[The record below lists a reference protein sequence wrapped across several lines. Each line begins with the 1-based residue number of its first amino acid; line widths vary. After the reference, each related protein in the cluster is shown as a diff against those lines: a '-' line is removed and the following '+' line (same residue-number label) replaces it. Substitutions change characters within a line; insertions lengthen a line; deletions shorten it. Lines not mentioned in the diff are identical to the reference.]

1 MSVADLHHSLELA
14 AERGGD
20 IYPAIY
26 DAYFERCAGSRDLM
40 QLTDIHMRG
49 RMLDSLFE
57 LLLADDVAEQF
68 AYLRFE
74 TKNHAS
80 WGVQPHMYEN
90 LLAAVRDT
98 VRNACGETG
107 RPRWQNSGTRTSA
120 SWSRR
125 SALART
131 HGVILAATP
140 PNWDCAIM
148 RALFRGS
155 ACLVVCCSSEP
166 ASSAPVVSH
175 PSSPTRSSSAS

>member
-1 MSVADLHHSLELA
+1 MSAADLHHSLELA

-26 DAYFERCAGSRDLM
+26 DAYFARCAGSRDLM

-80 WGVQPHMYEN
+80 WGVQAHMYEN

-98 VRNACGETG
+98 VREACGDEWTPAMAAQWETHVG
-107 RPRWQNSGTRTSA
+107 
-120 SWSRR
+120 
-125 SALART
+125 ALVAEIRAT
-131 HGVILAATP
+131 LA
-140 PNWDCAIM
+140 
-148 RALFRGS
+148 
-155 ACLVVCCSSEP
+155 
-166 ASSAPVVSH
+166 
-175 PSSPTRSSSAS
+175 PTA

>member
-1 MSVADLHHSLELA
+1 MSAADLHHSLELA

-80 WGVQPHMYEN
+80 WGVQAHMYEN
-90 LLAAVRDT
+90 LLTAVRDT
-98 VRNACGETG
+98 VRKTCGENWTPAMAEQWDAHVG
-107 RPRWQNSGTRTSA
+107 VLVAEIRAT
-120 SWSRR
+120 
-125 SALART
+125 LA
-131 HGVILAATP
+131 
-140 PNWDCAIM
+140 
-148 RALFRGS
+148 
-155 ACLVVCCSSEP
+155 
-166 ASSAPVVSH
+166 
-175 PSSPTRSSSAS
+175 PTA

>member
-1 MSVADLHHSLELA
+1 MSIADLHYSLELA

-26 DAYFERCAGSRDLM
+26 DAYFARCVGSRDLM

-80 WGVQPHMYEN
+80 WGVQPQMYEN
-90 LLAAVRDT
+90 LLTAVRDT
-98 VRNACGETG
+98 VRNVCGVNWTPAMAAQWETHLG
-107 RPRWQNSGTRTSA
+107 ALLAEIRA
-120 SWSRR
+120 S
-125 SALART
+125 LT
-131 HGVILAATP
+131 
-140 PNWDCAIM
+140 
-148 RALFRGS
+148 
-155 ACLVVCCSSEP
+155 
-166 ASSAPVVSH
+166 
-175 PSSPTRSSSAS
+175 